1 MGIVKKESN
10 EHEDLLDEV
19 HINLAHE
26 SEITQNSVFFF
37 GEYREDTLLPSSPPS
52 KAAWSRTA
60 DQKLKFLIL

>member
-26 SEITQNSVFFF
+26 SEITQNSVFSLVST
-37 GEYREDTLLPSSPPS
+37 DKTLCSPAPHHPKQLGAGQQTKS
-52 KAAWSRTA
+52 
-60 DQKLKFLIL
+60 